1 MCFSFKQGMRR
12 TVDDLRAWQDR
23 KNASVRELQ
32 RRREEYED
40 RVVNTFTPRLS
51 KGSRAIERGKKKIVV
66 HSPGGKKHVISVDGG
81 RDSETLVDARLRMAH
96 SGVGG
101 GVHGA
106 QDAFSPEPEMRRPE
120 TAPQPTPMT
129 KYPGG
134 GSLNGAS
141 NGAGADAM
149 AAVLAGAAMAGA
161 AALAARTGGT
171 VPSVPGSAAV
181 NVRANVPPSPARS
194 DYSEVAASGT
204 SIRGS
209 MSIRNSVHVPRA
221 AAGHYNKNTAVR
233 PPSAMTLDD
242 ERSTTFA
249 PAITSRAR
257 NLRRSGDFG
266 DRMYAAAME
275 SSEKRR
281 GPRVG
286 SARDSN
292 RGPAGSGT
300 WGLYGGSYDELL
312 VKTPVAVKPKQ
323 TFPRGSPGFGK
334 KNQSTSERRPRQSTA
349 TLQALRR
356 SSSKWESSPGPRGRS
371 RATRRLNHGASSA
384 GEATGTEAEREYWTA
399 AGEDSGAEF
408 GSLGDDPDAFVA
420 SAKRGREA
428 DAAWGYVLSEG
439 A

>member
-1 MCFSFKQGMRR
+1 MRR
-12 TVDDLRAWQDR
+12 TVDDLRAWQNR

-66 HSPGGKKHVISVDGG
+66 HSPGGKKHVQSFDGG

-101 GVHGA
+101 GVHGV

-134 GSLNGAS
+134 GSS

-161 AALAARTGGT
+161 AALAARTGG
-171 VPSVPGSAAV
+171 VVSSVPGSAAV

-194 DYSEVAASGT
+194 DYSSEVAASGNF
-204 SIRGS
+204 SVRGS

-221 AAGHYNKNTAVR
+221 AAGHYNKDTAVR

-266 DRMYAAAME
+266 D
-275 SSEKRR
+275 
-281 GPRVG
+281 
-286 SARDSN
+286 
-292 RGPAGSGT
+292 
-300 WGLYGGSYDELL
+300 
-312 VKTPVAVKPKQ
+312 
-323 TFPRGSPGFGK
+323 
-334 KNQSTSERRPRQSTA
+334 
-349 TLQALRR
+349 
-356 SSSKWESSPGPRGRS
+356 
-371 RATRRLNHGASSA
+371 
-384 GEATGTEAEREYWTA
+384 
-399 AGEDSGAEF
+399 
-408 GSLGDDPDAFVA
+408 
-420 SAKRGREA
+420 
-428 DAAWGYVLSEG
+428 
-439 A
+439 

>member
-1 MCFSFKQGMRR
+1 MRR

-66 HSPGGKKHVISVDGG
+66 HSPGGKKHVQSFDGG

-101 GVHGA
+101 GVHGV

-134 GSLNGAS
+134 GSS

-161 AALAARTGGT
+161 AALAARTGG
-171 VPSVPGSAAV
+171 VVSSVPGSAAV

-194 DYSEVAASGT
+194 DYSSEVAASGNF
-204 SIRGS
+204 SVRGS

-281 GPRVG
+281 GGPRVG

-292 RGPAGSGT
+292 RGPGGSGT

-323 TFPRGSPGFGK
+323 TNRGSPGLGAK
-334 KNQSTSERRPRQSTA
+334 KNQSTNERRPRQSTA

-356 SSSKWESSPGPRGRS
+356 VSSKGESSPGPRGRS

-408 GSLGDDPDAFVA
+408 GSLGEDPDAFVA
-420 SAKRGREA
+420 SAKRGQEA

>member
-1 MCFSFKQGMRR
+1 MRR

-66 HSPGGKKHVISVDGG
+66 HSPGGKKHVQSSFDGG

-101 GVHGA
+101 V

-134 GSLNGAS
+134 AKHPIRHGRGCDGGGVGWRGDGGSRGARRS
-141 NGAGADAM
+141 DRRDRSIRARVRGGECTRECT
-149 AAVLAGAAMAGA
+149 AV
-161 AALAARTGGT
+161 
-171 VPSVPGSAAV
+171 
-181 NVRANVPPSPARS
+181 ARS
-194 DYSEVAASGT
+194 KRLLIRSRPPGNFSV
-204 SIRGS
+204 RGS

-292 RGPAGSGT
+292 RGPGGSGT
-300 WGLYGGSYDELL
+300 WGMYGGSYDELL

-323 TFPRGSPGFGK
+323 TNRVSPGFGAK
-334 KNQSTSERRPRQSTA
+334 KKTNRRTSGVPGSPP
-349 TLQALRR
+349 RR
-356 SSSKWESSPGPRGRS
+356 SRRFVVVVPRGN
-371 RATRRLNHGASSA
+371 RARVCADGPGLLA
-384 GEATGTEAEREYWTA
+384 G
-399 AGEDSGAEF
+399 
-408 GSLGDDPDAFVA
+408 
-420 SAKRGREA
+420 
-428 DAAWGYVLSEG
+428 
-439 A
+439 

>member
-1 MCFSFKQGMRR
+1 M
-12 TVDDLRAWQDR
+12 DDLRAWQDR

-40 RVVNTFTPRLS
+40 RVVNTFTPSLS

-66 HSPGGKKHVISVDGG
+66 HSPGGKKQFQSVDSG

-101 GVHGA
+101 VHGV

-221 AAGHYNKNTAVR
+221 AAGHYNNNTAVR

-266 DRMYAAAME
+266 ERMYAAAME
-275 SSEKRR
+275 STEKRR

-292 RGPAGSGT
+292 RGPGSSGT

-356 SSSKWESSPGPRGRS
+356 SSSKGGSSPGPRGRS

>member
-1 MCFSFKQGMRR
+1 
-12 TVDDLRAWQDR
+12 
-23 KNASVRELQ
+23 
-32 RRREEYED
+32 
-40 RVVNTFTPRLS
+40 
-51 KGSRAIERGKKKIVV
+51 
-66 HSPGGKKHVISVDGG
+66 
-81 RDSETLVDARLRMAH
+81 
-96 SGVGG
+96 
-101 GVHGA
+101 
-106 QDAFSPEPEMRRPE
+106 
-120 TAPQPTPMT
+120 
-129 KYPGG
+129 
-134 GSLNGAS
+134 
-141 NGAGADAM
+141 
-149 AAVLAGAAMAGA
+149 VLAGAAMAGA

-171 VPSVPGSAAV
+171 VPSVPGSTAV

-194 DYSEVAASGT
+194 DYSSEVAAPGNFSV
-204 SIRGS
+204 RGS

-281 GPRVG
+281 GGPRVG

-292 RGPAGSGT
+292 RGPGGSGT
-300 WGLYGGSYDELL
+300 WGMYGGSYDELP

-323 TFPRGSPGFGK
+323 TNRGSPGLGAK
-334 KNQSTSERRPRQSTA
+334 KNQSTNERRPRQSTA

-356 SSSKWESSPGPRGRS
+356 SSSKGESSPGPRGRS

-408 GSLGDDPDAFVA
+408 GSLGEDPDAFVA

>member
-1 MCFSFKQGMRR
+1 
-12 TVDDLRAWQDR
+12 
-23 KNASVRELQ
+23 
-32 RRREEYED
+32 
-40 RVVNTFTPRLS
+40 
-51 KGSRAIERGKKKIVV
+51 
-66 HSPGGKKHVISVDGG
+66 
-81 RDSETLVDARLRMAH
+81 
-96 SGVGG
+96 
-101 GVHGA
+101 
-106 QDAFSPEPEMRRPE
+106 
-120 TAPQPTPMT
+120 
-129 KYPGG
+129 
-134 GSLNGAS
+134 
-141 NGAGADAM
+141 
-149 AAVLAGAAMAGA
+149 
-161 AALAARTGGT
+161 
-171 VPSVPGSAAV
+171 
-181 NVRANVPPSPARS
+181 
-194 DYSEVAASGT
+194 
-204 SIRGS
+204 

-281 GPRVG
+281 GGPRVG

-292 RGPAGSGT
+292 RGPGGSGT

-323 TFPRGSPGFGK
+323 TNRGSPGLGAK

-356 SSSKWESSPGPRGRS
+356 SSSKGESSPGLRGRS

>member
-1 MCFSFKQGMRR
+1 MRR

-66 HSPGGKKHVISVDGG
+66 HSPGGKKHVQSVDGG

-96 SGVGG
+96 SCVGG
-101 GVHGA
+101 GVHGV

-129 KYPGG
+129 KYQAGM
-134 GSLNGAS
+134 SNNSNLNT
-141 NGAGADAM
+141 GADAM

-161 AALAARTGGT
+161 AALAARTGGA
-171 VPSVPGSAAV
+171 VSSVPGSAAV

-194 DYSEVAASGT
+194 DYSSEVAAPGNFSV
-204 SIRGS
+204 RGS

-266 DRMYAAAME
+266 ERMYAAAME
-275 SSEKRR
+275 STEKRR

-292 RGPAGSGT
+292 RGPGSSGT

-323 TFPRGSPGFGK
+323 TNRGSPGFGK

-356 SSSKWESSPGPRGRS
+356 SSSKGESSPGPRGRS
-371 RATRRLNHGASSA
+371 RATRRLNHRASSA

-408 GSLGDDPDAFVA
+408 GSLGEDPDAFVA
-420 SAKRGREA
+420 SAKRGQEA